1 MPDFG
6 TLPSQKT
13 GLADLLSVPF
23 LMPHF
28 YIFLILFFA
37 HCRIQVVQIMHQLQK
52 LAHIV
57 LSKPGEDLIPD
68 LIIFLFGLFRGGF
81 SFRSSADLRRR
92 ECGKLHCSSA
102 GGQFRFFS

>member
-81 SFRSSADLRRR
+81 SFRSSADRHLTAILRVNLTSDIFLLFK
-92 ECGKLHCSSA
+92 CI
-102 GGQFRFFS
+102 